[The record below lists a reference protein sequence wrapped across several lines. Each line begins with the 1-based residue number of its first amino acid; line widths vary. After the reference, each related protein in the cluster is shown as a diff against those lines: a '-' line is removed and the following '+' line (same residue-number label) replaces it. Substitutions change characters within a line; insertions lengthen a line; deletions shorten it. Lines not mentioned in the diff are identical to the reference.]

1 MSRNYGSER
10 RRHRLF
16 VTQNTEYHLR
26 DRTCIAVRD
35 VWSGQWIS
43 EHPAVGRKL
52 FGALKPCPTG
62 FEPLDAPEPNCLLWF
77 ENGDDD
83 ILTSRLSVVTRPGKA
98 IVNRYPAEAAA

>member
-1 MSRNYGSER
+1 MTANAGAER

-26 DRTCIAVRD
+26 DRTCVAVRD
-35 VWSGQWIS
+35 VWSGQWQT

-52 FGALKPCPTG
+52 FGALRPSAAG
-62 FEPLDAPEPNCLLWF
+62 FEPLDKPEPNCLLWF

-83 ILTSRLSVVTRPGKA
+83 ILTSRLSVVTRPPKTA
-98 IVNRYPAEAAA
+98 LRKYPEEAAA